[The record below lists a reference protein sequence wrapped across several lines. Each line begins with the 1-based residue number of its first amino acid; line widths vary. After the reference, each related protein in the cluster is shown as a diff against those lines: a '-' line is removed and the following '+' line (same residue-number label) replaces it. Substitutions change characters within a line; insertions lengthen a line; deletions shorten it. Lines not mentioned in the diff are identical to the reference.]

1 MKIDQNTVF
10 LALMLLAIWM
20 LFFRQPKS
28 EKYCGACGGMVA

>member
-10 LALMLLAIWM
+10 LALLLFAIWM

-28 EKYCGACGGMVA
+28 EKYCAACGVVA